1 MDRLGEKLR
10 ILRTRRNLTT
20 RQLATML
27 DISFGHVA
35 QIETGQKTPSA
46 KLILKIAQLFNVS
59 IDRLMMDN
67 LELD

>member
-1 MDRLGEKLR
+1 
-10 ILRTRRNLTT
+10 
-20 RQLATML
+20 ML